1 MGRGAVRFPATVDPP
16 VIHPTTSIPPTS
28 RIVADSCFPSGA
40 ERLRHT
46 DNGALRCRAE
56 LLQDLAI
63 PAQDLLAFCFSFWV
77 ALRTRKRVNSN
88 PPRRKRV
95 LEVGR
100 LWWAVGECGIPKLR
114 HRGWVH
120 HSSLEPGDSKYAYVD
135 RSTNWVDWGVFG
147 GQNVDSATRNRSW
160 WTGWT
165 VVLTFAKVRVA
176 GSNPVFRSKVN
187 RRSGALAMV
196 WRLNGVLG

>member
-1 MGRGAVRFPATVDPP
+1 MGRDEVRLPAAVDPP
-16 VIHPTTSIPPTS
+16 VIHPTTSS
-28 RIVADSCFPSGA
+28 ANHLSDRRFVVLSLGA

-46 DNGALRCRAE
+46 DNGALRCRAK

-63 PAQDLLAFCFSFWV
+63 PAQDLLAFRFSFWV
-77 ALRTRKRVNSN
+77 ALRTPKRVNSN
-88 PPRRKRV
+88 QPRRKRV

-100 LWWAVGECGIPKLR
+100 LWWAVGECGVPELR

-135 RSTNWVDWGVFG
+135 HSTNWVDWGVFG
-147 GQNVDSATRNRSW
+147 GQNVDAGARNRSW

-165 VVLTFAKVRVA
+165 VVLTFFLPR
-176 GSNPVFRSKVN
+176 
-187 RRSGALAMV
+187 
-196 WRLNGVLG
+196 